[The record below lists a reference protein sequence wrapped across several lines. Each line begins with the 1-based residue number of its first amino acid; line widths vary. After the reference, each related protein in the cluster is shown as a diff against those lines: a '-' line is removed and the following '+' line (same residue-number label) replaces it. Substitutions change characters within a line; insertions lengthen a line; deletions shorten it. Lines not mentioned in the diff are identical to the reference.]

1 MPQPYK
7 ANERLGNW
15 VATQRRQYKL
25 YNQGKKAK
33 ISPERIAK
41 LDEIGF
47 EWDASHYI
55 TQANDK
61 AWETRL
67 AALIKYKEKHGDFNV
82 PRKHKANKQ
91 LGNWVATQRRQYNLH
106 NQGKKAKISLERIAK
121 LNEIGFEWDASHK
134 AAAQHDEGAWEARL
148 AELIKYKEKHGD
160 FNVPRKHKANKQLG
174 NWVAAQRHQCKLHN
188 QGKKAKTSPERIAKL
203 NKVGFNW

>member
-67 AALIKYKEKHGDFNV
+67 AELIKYKEKHGDFNV

-91 LGNWVATQRRQYNLH
+91 LGNWVATQRRQYKLYNE
-106 NQGKKAKISLERIAK
+106 GKKAKI
-121 LNEIGFEWDASHK
+121 
-134 AAAQHDEGAWEARL
+134 
-148 AELIKYKEKHGD
+148 
-160 FNVPRKHKANKQLG
+160 
-174 NWVAAQRHQCKLHN
+174 
-188 QGKKAKTSPERIAKL
+188 SPERIAKL